1 MRKLLTAAVAVSTT
15 LIATPAAAAPAPA
28 PVRCGD
34 TITQDTTLQ
43 RDLVCR
49 GAGITIA
56 AGGVVLDLAGHTL
69 RAGDGPA
76 VLVQPPGEG
85 EDLVD
90 VTVRRGRVV
99 GDVAVYNTDRLVLT
113 RLDVDGLVDGYLVDD
128 ASVRASRIRG
138 SVALQYAVRP
148 VLQGNRI
155 DNDTERPALSLLAI
169 APRVVG
175 NVVRAGG
182 RDGVQ
187 LVESN
192 ADERGTISGNTIS
205 GAEVG
210 VSLPYLG
217 SDVDVTANRVT
228 DSVHGVAVTGY
239 GHRDVRIDLNDVS
252 RTSGAAVVVDGAETE
267 GTFSISRN
275 RVRDAGG
282 DGIRYA
288 PDTTYGTAA
297 AVVERN
303 DVRDVAG
310 RGIDAP
316 VATGA
321 GNRVRGAGLSP
332 ACVGPTCR

>member
-1 MRKLLTAAVAVSTT
+1 MRKLLTAAVAASTA
-15 LIATPAAAAPAPA
+15 LVATPAAAAAPA

-34 TITQDTTLQ
+34 TITQDTTL
-43 RDLVCR
+43 RGDLVCA
-49 GAGITIA
+49 GAGLTVA
-56 AGGVVLDLAGHTL
+56 ASGVVLDLDGHLL
-69 RAGDGPA
+69 RAGEGPA
-76 VLVQPPGEG
+76 VLVQPSAEGEG
-85 EDLVD
+85 LAD

-99 GDVAVYNTDRLVLT
+99 GDVAVYETDRLVLS

-138 SVALQYAVRP
+138 SLALQYAVRP
-148 VLQGNRI
+148 LVQGNRI
-155 DNDTERPALSLLAI
+155 ENDTDRPAVSLLAI

-175 NVVRAGG
+175 NAVRAGG

-205 GAEVG
+205 GAEAG

-217 SDVDVTANRVT
+217 SDVDVTANRIS

-252 RTSGAAVVVDGAETE
+252 RTSGAAVVVEGAETE
-267 GTFSISRN
+267 GSFSISRN

-282 DGIRYA
+282 DGIRYL

-303 DVRDVAG
+303 DVRGVAG

-316 VATGA
+316 VATG
-321 GNRVRGAGLSP
+321 GRNRVRGAGLSP
-332 ACVGPTCR
+332 ACVGPACR